1 MSGPTLTEPQLDQI
15 KIYPAWN
22 GGIQVVVYLV
32 TTPGMVR
39 VYMTRT
45 VGLNGVKP

>member
-1 MSGPTLTEPQLDQI
+1 MTTLTEPRIDQI

-22 GGIQVVVYLV
+22 GGVQVVVYEV
-32 TTPGMVR
+32 KTPSMVR